1 MNESFT
7 FDKSALQLR
16 LNKLQQEVL
25 RLFTQHP
32 HEAGET
38 YWQHLRFTL
47 GMSSRFLYC
56 WLALFIHGI
65 FPFLFTRT
73 GSQQIEKMNQIMQER
88 VSREQPPK
96 LDLAS

>member
-1 MNESFT
+1 MSEPLSFDT
-7 FDKSALQLR
+7 SAAQAWLKKTR
-16 LNKLQQEVL
+16 QEII
-25 RLFTQHP
+25 RLFVEHP
-32 HEAGET
+32 REAGET

-73 GSQQIEKMNQIMQER
+73 GSSQIEKMHCIMQDR
-88 VSREQPPK
+88 VTRQEPTK